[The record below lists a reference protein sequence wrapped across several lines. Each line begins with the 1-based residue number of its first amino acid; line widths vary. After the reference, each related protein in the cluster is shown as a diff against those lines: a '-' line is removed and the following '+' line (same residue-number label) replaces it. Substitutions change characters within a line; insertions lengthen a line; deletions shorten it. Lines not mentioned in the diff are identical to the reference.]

1 MSGWLPCVIGCH
13 VTFLI
18 IKKAFVDL
26 LSLNMFFFSLLES
39 LSDLSLD
46 LLSDSSS
53 GLLSNSS
60 SDSFSSEER
69 KFKSSL
75 IIFLVLFYF
84 FFILYLRSSKS
95 I

>member
-1 MSGWLPCVIGCH
+1 M
-13 VTFLI
+13 F
-18 IKKAFVDL
+18 
-26 LSLNMFFFSLLES
+26 FFFSLLDS

-53 GLLSNSS
+53 GLLSNLS

-84 FFILYLRSSKS
+84 FKFYICVLSKVFEDN
-95 I
+95 IFNRL

>member
-1 MSGWLPCVIGCH
+1 MVGCH
-13 VTFLI
+13 VTFLKI
-18 IKKAFVDL
+18 EKAFVDL
-26 LSLNMFFFSLLES
+26 LILNMIFYFSLLDS

-53 GLLSNSS
+53 GLLSNLS

-84 FFILYLRSSKS
+84 F
-95 I
+95 